1 MEVRIKY
8 TEIQEFILNN
18 FHKEVVLT
26 YVDPS
31 TVSVSTKIK
40 VFAFVKN
47 VGVDLKVEK
56 LEGSKLPLV
65 YSGKLGIELLIS
77 PAISFLKKLVP
88 EKTNLILQGTGNKV
102 FVNLA
107 EIDKLKAVLDKVEL
121 QSISFDETHVIVEA
135 GLKYQQSNLEY

>member
-18 FHKEVVLT
+18 FHKEVGLA

-77 PAISFLKKLVP
+77 PAISFLKRLVP
-88 EKTNLILQGTGNKV
+88 EKTNLISQGTGNKV

-135 GLKYQQSNLEY
+135 GLK

>member
-8 TEIQEFILNN
+8 TEIQEFIKNN
-18 FHKEVVLT
+18 FQKEVGLT

-31 TVSVSTKIK
+31 TVSVSTRIQ
-40 VFAFVKN
+40 VFAFARN

-56 LEGSKLPLV
+56 LEGSILHLV

-88 EKTNLILQGTGNKV
+88 EKTNLISQGTGNRV

-107 EIDKLKAVLDKVEL
+107 EIDQLKAVLDKVEL
-121 QSISFDETHVIVEA
+121 KSISFDETHVIVEA
-135 GLKYQQSNLEY
+135 SLK

>member
-1 MEVRIKY
+1 MEVRIEY
-8 TEIQEFILNN
+8 VEIEGFIKKN
-18 FHKEVVLT
+18 FQKEVGLT

-56 LEGSKLPLV
+56 LEGSILHLV
-65 YSGKLGIELLIS
+65 YSGKFGIELLIS
-77 PAISFLKKLVP
+77 PAISFLKRLVP
-88 EKTNLILQGTGNKV
+88 EKTNLISQGTGNRV

-121 QSISFDETHVIVEA
+121 KSISFDENHIIVEA
-135 GLKYQQSNLEY
+135 GLKY

>member
-18 FHKEVVLT
+18 FHKEVGLT
-26 YVDPS
+26 YVDSS
-31 TVSVSTKIK
+31 TVSVSTRIQ
-40 VFAFVKN
+40 VFAFARN

-56 LEGSKLPLV
+56 LEGSILHLV

-88 EKTNLILQGTGNKV
+88 EKTNLISQGTGSRV

-107 EIDKLKAVLDKVEL
+107 EIDQLKAVLDKVEL
-121 QSISFDETHVIVEA
+121 KSISFDETHVIVEA
-135 GLKYQQSNLEY
+135 SLKY

>member
-1 MEVRIKY
+1 MEVRIEY
-8 TEIQEFILNN
+8 TELEGVIKKN
-18 FHKEVVLT
+18 FQKEVGLT

-47 VGVDLKVEK
+47 VGIDLKVEK
-56 LEGSKLPLV
+56 LEGTMLHLV

-77 PAISFLKKLVP
+77 PAISFLKRLVP
-88 EKTNLILQGTGNKV
+88 EKTNLISQGTGNRV

-107 EIDKLKAVLDKVEL
+107 EIDQLKAVLDKVEL
-121 QSISFDETHVIVEA
+121 QSISFDENHIIVEA
-135 GLKYQQSNLEY
+135 SLKY

>member
-1 MEVRIKY
+1 MEVRIEY
-8 TEIQEFILNN
+8 TEIEGFIKKN
-18 FHKEVVLT
+18 FQKEVGLV

-56 LEGSKLPLV
+56 LEGSILHLV

-77 PAISFLKKLVP
+77 PAISFLKRLVP
-88 EKTNLILQGTGNKV
+88 EKTNLISQGTGNRV

-107 EIDKLKAVLDKVEL
+107 EIDQLKSVLDKVEL

-135 GLKYQQSNLEY
+135 GLK

>member
-8 TEIQEFILNN
+8 TEIQEFIKKN
-18 FHKEVVLT
+18 FQKEVGLA

-77 PAISFLKKLVP
+77 PAISFLKRLVP
-88 EKTNLILQGTGNKV
+88 EKTNLISQGTGNKV

-135 GLKYQQSNLEY
+135 GLKY

>member
-8 TEIQEFILNN
+8 TEIEGFIKKN
-18 FHKEVVLT
+18 FQKEVGLV

-56 LEGSKLPLV
+56 LEGSILHLV

-77 PAISFLKKLVP
+77 PAISFLKRLVP
-88 EKTNLILQGTGNKV
+88 EKTNLISQGTGNKV

-135 GLKYQQSNLEY
+135 GLKY

>member
-8 TEIQEFILNN
+8 TEIEGFIKKN
-18 FHKEVVLT
+18 FQKEVGLV

-31 TVSVSTKIK
+31 TVSVSTRIQ
-40 VFAFVKN
+40 VFAFARN

-56 LEGSKLPLV
+56 LEGSILHLV
-65 YSGKLGIELLIS
+65 YSGKFGIELLIS

-88 EKTNLILQGTGNKV
+88 EKTNLISQGTGNKV

-121 QSISFDETHVIVEA
+121 KSISFDETHVIVEA
-135 GLKYQQSNLEY
+135 VLK

>member
-47 VGVDLKVEK
+47 VGIDLKVEE

-65 YSGKLGIELLIS
+65 YSDKLGIELLIS

-88 EKTNLILQGTGNKV
+88 EKTNLILQGTGNRV

-135 GLKYQQSNLEY
+135 GLKY

>member
-1 MEVRIKY
+1 MEVRIEY
-8 TEIQEFILNN
+8 AEIEGFIKKN
-18 FHKEVVLT
+18 FQKEVGLT

-56 LEGSKLPLV
+56 LEDSKLPLV
-65 YSGKLGIELLIS
+65 YSGKGIELLIS
-77 PAISFLKKLVP
+77 PAISFLKMLVP
-88 EKTNLILQGTGNKV
+88 EKTNLISQGTENRL

-107 EIDKLKAVLDKVEL
+107 EIDQLEAVLDKVEL
-121 QSISFDETHVIVEA
+121 KSISFDENHIIVEA
-135 GLKYQQSNLEY
+135 SLKY

>member
-18 FHKEVVLT
+18 FHKEVGLT

-77 PAISFLKKLVP
+77 PAISFLKRLVP
-88 EKTNLILQGTGNKV
+88 EKTNLISQGTGNKV

-107 EIDKLKAVLDKVEL
+107 EIDQLKSVLDKVEL

-135 GLKYQQSNLEY
+135 GLK

>member
-8 TEIQEFILNN
+8 TEIQEFILKN
-18 FHKEVVLT
+18 FQKEVGLT
-26 YVDPS
+26 YVDLS

-88 EKTNLILQGTGNKV
+88 EKTNLISQGTGNRV
-102 FVNLA
+102 FVNLT
-107 EIDKLKAVLDKVEL
+107 EIDQLKAVLDKVEL

-135 GLKYQQSNLEY
+135 GLK

>member
-18 FHKEVVLT
+18 FHKEVGLT

-56 LEGSKLPLV
+56 LEGSILHLV
-65 YSGKLGIELLIS
+65 YSGKFGIELLIS
-77 PAISFLKKLVP
+77 PAISFLKRLVP
-88 EKTNLILQGTGNKV
+88 EKTNLISQGTGNRV

-107 EIDKLKAVLDKVEL
+107 EIDQLKAVLDKVEL

-135 GLKYQQSNLEY
+135 GLKY

>member
-18 FHKEVVLT
+18 FHKEVGLA

-47 VGVDLKVEK
+47 VGIDLKVEE

-65 YSGKLGIELLIS
+65 YSDKLGIELLIS
-77 PAISFLKKLVP
+77 PAISFLKRLVP
-88 EKTNLILQGTGNKV
+88 EKTNLISQGTGNKV

-135 GLKYQQSNLEY
+135 GLKY

>member
-8 TEIQEFILNN
+8 TEIEGFIKQN
-18 FHKEVVLT
+18 FQKEVGLT

-56 LEGSKLPLV
+56 LEGSILHLV

-88 EKTNLILQGTGNKV
+88 EKTNLISQGTGNRV

-107 EIDKLKAVLDKVEL
+107 EIDQLKEVLDKVEL
-121 QSISFDETHVIVEA
+121 KNISFDETHVIVEA
-135 GLKYQQSNLEY
+135 GLKY

>member
-8 TEIQEFILNN
+8 TEIEGFIKKN
-18 FHKEVVLT
+18 FQKEVGLV

-56 LEGSKLPLV
+56 LEGSILHLV
-65 YSGKLGIELLIS
+65 YSGKFGIELLIS
-77 PAISFLKKLVP
+77 PAISFLKRLVP
-88 EKTNLILQGTGNKV
+88 EKTNLISQGTGNKV

-135 GLKYQQSNLEY
+135 GLKY

>member
-8 TEIQEFILNN
+8 TEIQEFIKKN
-18 FHKEVVLT
+18 FQKEVGLA

-56 LEGSKLPLV
+56 LEGSILHLV
-65 YSGKLGIELLIS
+65 YSGKFGIELLIS
-77 PAISFLKKLVP
+77 PAISFLKRLVP
-88 EKTNLILQGTGNKV
+88 EKTNLISQGTGNRV

-135 GLKYQQSNLEY
+135 GLK

>member
-8 TEIQEFILNN
+8 TEIEGFIKKN
-18 FHKEVVLT
+18 FQKEVGVA

-47 VGVDLKVEK
+47 VGIDLKVEE

-65 YSGKLGIELLIS
+65 YSDKLGIELLIS
-77 PAISFLKKLVP
+77 PAISFLKRLVP
-88 EKTNLILQGTGNKV
+88 EKTNLISQGTGNKV

-135 GLKYQQSNLEY
+135 GLK

>member
-77 PAISFLKKLVP
+77 PAISFLKRLVP
-88 EKTNLILQGTGNKV
+88 EKTNLISQGTGNRV

-135 GLKYQQSNLEY
+135 GLK

>member
-8 TEIQEFILNN
+8 TEIQEFIKKN
-18 FHKEVVLT
+18 FQKEVGLA

-56 LEGSKLPLV
+56 LEGSILHLV

-77 PAISFLKKLVP
+77 PAISFLKRLVP
-88 EKTNLILQGTGNKV
+88 EKTNLISQGTGNKV

-107 EIDKLKAVLDKVEL
+107 EIEQLKAVLDKVEL
-121 QSISFDETHVIVEA
+121 QSISFDENHIIVEA
-135 GLKYQQSNLEY
+135 DLKY

>member
-8 TEIQEFILNN
+8 TEIQEFILKN
-18 FHKEVVLT
+18 FQKEVGLA

-31 TVSVSTKIK
+31 TVSVSTRIQ
-40 VFAFVKN
+40 VFAFARN

-56 LEGSKLPLV
+56 LEGSILHLV
-65 YSGKLGIELLIS
+65 YSGKFGIELLIS
-77 PAISFLKKLVP
+77 PAISFLKRLVP
-88 EKTNLILQGTGNKV
+88 EKTNLISQGTGNRV

-107 EIDKLKAVLDKVEL
+107 EIDQLKAVLDKVEL

-135 GLKYQQSNLEY
+135 SLK

>member
-8 TEIQEFILNN
+8 TEIEGFIKKN
-18 FHKEVVLT
+18 FQKEVGLA

-56 LEGSKLPLV
+56 LEGSILHLV
-65 YSGKLGIELLIS
+65 YSGKFGIELLIS

-88 EKTNLILQGTGNKV
+88 EKTNLISQGTGNKV

-107 EIDKLKAVLDKVEL
+107 EIDQLKAVLDKVEL
-121 QSISFDETHVIVEA
+121 KSISFDETHVIVKA
-135 GLKYQQSNLEY
+135 SLK

>member
-8 TEIQEFILNN
+8 TEIQEFILKN
-18 FHKEVVLT
+18 FQKEVGLT

-31 TVSVSTKIK
+31 TVSVSTKVK

-56 LEGSKLPLV
+56 LEGTMLHLV
-65 YSGKLGIELLIS
+65 YGGKLGIEMLIS

-88 EKTNLILQGTGNKV
+88 EKTNLISQGTGNRV

-107 EIDKLKAVLDKVEL
+107 EIDQLEEVLDKVEL

-135 GLKYQQSNLEY
+135 SLK

>member
-65 YSGKLGIELLIS
+65 YSGKFGIELLIS

-88 EKTNLILQGTGNKV
+88 EKTNLISQGTGNRV

-107 EIDKLKAVLDKVEL
+107 EIDQLKAVLDKVEL

-135 GLKYQQSNLEY
+135 GLKY

>member
-47 VGVDLKVEK
+47 VGVDLKVEE

-65 YSGKLGIELLIS
+65 YSDKLGIELLIS
-77 PAISFLKKLVP
+77 PAISFLKRLVP
-88 EKTNLILQGTGNKV
+88 EKTNLISQGTGNKV

-135 GLKYQQSNLEY
+135 GLKY

>member
-8 TEIQEFILNN
+8 TEIEGFIKKN
-18 FHKEVVLT
+18 FQKEVGLA

-31 TVSVSTKIK
+31 TVSVSTRIR
-40 VFAFVKN
+40 VFAFVRN

-56 LEGSKLPLV
+56 LEGSILHLV

-77 PAISFLKKLVP
+77 PAISFLKRLVP
-88 EKTNLILQGTGNKV
+88 EKTNLISQGTGNKL

-107 EIDKLKAVLDKVEL
+107 EIDQLKAVLDKVEL
-121 QSISFDETHVIVEA
+121 KSISFDENHIIVEA
-135 GLKYQQSNLEY
+135 GLK

>member
-47 VGVDLKVEK
+47 VGIDLKVEE

-65 YSGKLGIELLIS
+65 YSDKLGIELLIS
-77 PAISFLKKLVP
+77 PAISFLKRLVP
-88 EKTNLILQGTGNKV
+88 EKTNLISQGTGNKV

-121 QSISFDETHVIVEA
+121 QSISFDETHVIVKA
-135 GLKYQQSNLEY
+135 VLK

>member
-88 EKTNLILQGTGNKV
+88 EKTNLILQGTGNRV

-135 GLKYQQSNLEY
+135 GLKY

>member
-1 MEVRIKY
+1 MEVKIKY

-47 VGVDLKVEK
+47 VGIDLKVEE

-65 YSGKLGIELLIS
+65 YSDKLGIELLIS
-77 PAISFLKKLVP
+77 PAISFLKRLVP
-88 EKTNLILQGTGNKV
+88 EKTNLISQGTGNKV

-107 EIDKLKAVLDKVEL
+107 EIDQLKAVLDKVEL

-135 GLKYQQSNLEY
+135 DLK

>member
-56 LEGSKLPLV
+56 LEGSILHLV

-77 PAISFLKKLVP
+77 PAISFLKRLVP
-88 EKTNLILQGTGNKV
+88 EKTNLISQGTGNKV

-135 GLKYQQSNLEY
+135 GLKY

>member
-8 TEIQEFILNN
+8 TEIQEFIKKN
-18 FHKEVVLT
+18 FQKEVGLA

-121 QSISFDETHVIVEA
+121 QSISFDETHVIVKA
-135 GLKYQQSNLEY
+135 SLK

>member
-1 MEVRIKY
+1 MEVRIEY
-8 TEIQEFILNN
+8 TEIQEFIKKN
-18 FHKEVVLT
+18 FHKEVGLT

-47 VGVDLKVEK
+47 VGVDLKVET

-65 YSGKLGIELLIS
+65 YSGKGIELLIS
-77 PAISFLKKLVP
+77 PAISFLKRLVP
-88 EKTNLILQGTGNKV
+88 EKANLISQGTGNKL

-107 EIDKLKAVLDKVEL
+107 EIDQLKAVLDKVEL
-121 QSISFDETHVIVEA
+121 QSISFDESHVIVKA
-135 GLKYQQSNLEY
+135 SLKY

>member
-1 MEVRIKY
+1 MEVRIEY
-8 TEIQEFILNN
+8 TEIEGFIKKN
-18 FHKEVVLT
+18 FQKEVGLA

-56 LEGSKLPLV
+56 LEGSILHLV

-88 EKTNLILQGTGNKV
+88 EKTNLISQGMGSRV

-107 EIDKLKAVLDKVEL
+107 EIEQLKAVLDKVEL
-121 QSISFDETHVIVEA
+121 KSISFDETHVIVEA
-135 GLKYQQSNLEY
+135 VLKY

>member
-8 TEIQEFILNN
+8 TEIEGFIKQN
-18 FHKEVVLT
+18 FQKEVGLT

-56 LEGSKLPLV
+56 LEGSILHLV
-65 YSGKLGIELLIS
+65 YSGKLGIEMLIS

-88 EKTNLILQGTGNKV
+88 EKTNLISQGTGNRV

-107 EIDKLKAVLDKVEL
+107 EIDQLKAVLDKVEL
-121 QSISFDETHVIVEA
+121 QSISFDENHIIVEA
-135 GLKYQQSNLEY
+135 GLK

>member
-8 TEIQEFILNN
+8 TELEGFIKKN
-18 FHKEVVLT
+18 FQKEVGLA

-56 LEGSKLPLV
+56 LEGSILHLV
-65 YSGKLGIELLIS
+65 YSGKFGIELLIS
-77 PAISFLKKLVP
+77 PAISFLKRLVP
-88 EKTNLILQGTGNKV
+88 EKTNLISQGTGNRV

-107 EIDKLKAVLDKVEL
+107 EIDQLKAVLDKVEL

-135 GLKYQQSNLEY
+135 ALK

>member
-8 TEIQEFILNN
+8 TEIQEFIKKN
-18 FHKEVVLT
+18 FHKEVGLA

-31 TVSVSTKIK
+31 TVSVSTRIQ
-40 VFAFVKN
+40 VFAFARN

-56 LEGSKLPLV
+56 LEGSILHLV

-88 EKTNLILQGTGNKV
+88 EKTNLISQGTGNKV

-121 QSISFDETHVIVEA
+121 QSISFDETHVIVKA
-135 GLKYQQSNLEY
+135 VLK

>member
-8 TEIQEFILNN
+8 TEIQEFILKN
-18 FHKEVVLT
+18 FQKEVGLT
-26 YVDPS
+26 YVDLS

-88 EKTNLILQGTGNKV
+88 EKTNLISQGTGNRV
-102 FVNLA
+102 FVNLT
-107 EIDKLKAVLDKVEL
+107 EIDQLKAVLDKVEL

-135 GLKYQQSNLEY
+135 GLKY

>member
-8 TEIQEFILNN
+8 TEIEGFIKKN
-18 FHKEVVLT
+18 FQKEVGLA

-56 LEGSKLPLV
+56 LEGSILHLV
-65 YSGKLGIELLIS
+65 YSGKFGIELLIS
-77 PAISFLKKLVP
+77 PAISFLKRLVP
-88 EKTNLILQGTGNKV
+88 EKTNLISQGTGNRV

-107 EIDKLKAVLDKVEL
+107 EIDQLKSVLDKVEL

-135 GLKYQQSNLEY
+135 VLKY

>member
-8 TEIQEFILNN
+8 TEIQEFIKKN
-18 FHKEVVLT
+18 FQKEVGLA

-56 LEGSKLPLV
+56 LEGSILHLV

-77 PAISFLKKLVP
+77 PAISFLKRLVP
-88 EKTNLILQGTGNKV
+88 EKTNLISQGTGNRV

-107 EIDKLKAVLDKVEL
+107 EIDQLKAVLDKVEL
-121 QSISFDETHVIVEA
+121 QSISFDENHVIVEA
-135 GLKYQQSNLEY
+135 GLKY